1 MVDLTQ
7 EEVKVLLEIL
17 DQIPLRGIENMNTV
31 LGIVKK
37 LAQVVEDDKA
47 DS

>member
-1 MVDLTQ
+1 MIELTQ
-7 EEVKVLLEIL
+7 EEIKTLLEIL

-37 LAQVVEDDKA
+37 LAQEVEH
-47 DS
+47 DSGD

>member
-1 MVDLTQ
+1 MIELTQ
-7 EEVKVLLEIL
+7 EEIKTLLEIL

-37 LAQVVEDDKA
+37 LAQEAEDDSG
-47 DS
+47 D

>member
-1 MVDLTQ
+1 MIELTQ
-7 EEVKVLLEIL
+7 EEIKTLLEIL

-37 LAQVVEDDKA
+37 LAQEVEDDSG
-47 DS
+47 D

>member
-1 MVDLTQ
+1 MIDLTQ
-7 EEVKVLLEIL
+7 EEIKVLLEIL

-37 LAQVVEDDKA
+37 LAQEVEDDSG
-47 DS
+47 D